1 MRYITLLLLVL
12 FVLSVSIDAKQDV
25 TKQIHTTTN
34 KIKTSNKKSS
44 NLHRKMARTAKT
56 IKQTEKEL
64 AIQKKKI
71 KELALQLQQS
81 KKRYEGNQK
90 ELLELQGKQKH
101 LQGEQTVVEK
111 ELIDSIARNISINAL
126 EKDRFNLTT
135 EAIMTEEILQAL
147 NNQTQR
153 KITKLQQA
161 HTDNSKNINHY
172 QARTLTLQTSIKNI
186 DRKQKQLRDVSK
198 KKRASL
204 ASLEK
209 DKAKYKHSIRELL
222 AQKKSLSS
230 TLARLN
236 IIKSEEIKKA
246 KQAKKGRKRTKATA
260 KVTKKGSIYQS
271 VKSKKY
277 RGKKT
282 IAPLTHYRIIKKFG
296 PYTDPIYNIK
306 IYNESVSLQP
316 TQKNAKV
323 RTVLNGKVILAKKTQ
338 LLDNVVI
345 IKHSN
350 GLHTIY
356 AHLDK
361 IAPNIRKGKKIKKG
375 TTIGRVNHE
384 LTFEVTQ
391 DSYHINPMSLIK

>member
-1 MRYITLLLLVL
+1 MRYITLILLVFL
-12 FVLSVSIDAKQDV
+12 VSVDAKQDV
-25 TKQIHTTTN
+25 TKQIHTTAK
-34 KIKTSNKKSS
+34 KIKTYDQKSS
-44 NLHRKMARTAKT
+44 NLHKKMARTAKT
-56 IKQTEKEL
+56 IKKTEKEL
-64 AIQKKKI
+64 ALQEKKI
-71 KELALQLQQS
+71 EKLALQLKTS
-81 KKRYEGNQK
+81 KERYESNQK
-90 ELLELQGKQKH
+90 ELLELQSKQKN
-101 LQGEQTVVEK
+101 LQGEQSVVER
-111 ELIDSIARNISINAL
+111 ELIDSIARNVSINAL
-126 EKDRFNLTT
+126 EKERFSLTT

-147 NNQTQR
+147 NKHTQE

-161 HTDNSKNINHY
+161 HSNNSKNINHY
-172 QARTLTLQTSIKNI
+172 QARTLALQKSIKSI
-186 DRKQKQLRDVSK
+186 DRKQKQLQDISK

-204 ASLEK
+204 AALEK
-209 DKAKYKHSIRELL
+209 DKAYYKRSIKKLL

-236 IIKSEEIKKA
+236 IIKSEEDKKA
-246 KQAKKGRKRTKATA
+246 SQHTKSRKRTKATA

-282 IAPLTHYRIIKKFG
+282 IAPLAHYRVIKKFG

-316 TQKNAKV
+316 TQQNAKV

-350 GLHTIY
+350 GFHTIY

-361 IAPNIRKGKKIKKG
+361 IAPTIKKGKKVKKG
-375 TTIGRVNHE
+375 ATIGRVNHE

-391 DSYHINPMSLIK
+391 NNYHINPMSLIE

>member
-1 MRYITLLLLVL
+1 MRYITLLLLAL
-12 FVLSVSIDAKQDV
+12 LLSLEAKQDV
-25 TKQIHTTTN
+25 TKQIHTTTK
-34 KIKTSNKKSS
+34 KIKTYDQKSS
-44 NLHRKMARTAKT
+44 NLHKKMARTAKT
-56 IKQTEKEL
+56 IKKTEKEL
-64 AIQKKKI
+64 AVQEKKI
-71 KELALQLQQS
+71 KKLAQQLEKS
-81 KKRYEGNQK
+81 KKNYDGNQK

-101 LQGEQTVVEK
+101 LQGEQAVVEQ

-126 EKDRFNLTT
+126 EKERFNLTT
-135 EAIMTEEILQAL
+135 EAIMTEEILQVL
-147 NNQTQR
+147 NKQTQR

-161 HTDNSKNINHY
+161 HSDNSKNINHY
-172 QARTLTLQTSIKNI
+172 QKRTQTLQKSIKNI
-186 DRKQKQLRDVSK
+186 DRKQKQLVDVSK

-209 DKAKYKHSIRELL
+209 DKAYYKRSIRKLL

-236 IIKSEEIKKA
+236 IIKTEEAKKSS
-246 KQAKKGRKRTKATA
+246 KSKKGRKRTKATA

-282 IAPLTHYRIIKKFG
+282 IAPLAHYRLIKKFG

-316 TQKNAKV
+316 TQQNAKV

-361 IAPNIRKGKKIKKG
+361 IAPNIKKGKKVKKG
-375 TTIGRVNHE
+375 ATIGRVNHE